1 MDSVPRTTLAT
12 ASLLLG
18 ATMVALTG
26 CTVPSPPGDPAPAA
40 DDPDQ
45 TACLTA
51 GPWRLDLARYT
62 EDVATA
68 EALATAPVVDAAASG
83 SLSITFTDDF
93 LFAGGATA
101 FMTERTYDNE
111 GETVVARWTRSDEVS
126 GEWDWFDNETLVPSR
141 VVYLS
146 ESSTNEAILDGQTTV
161 NFFPE
166 PPRFFLSDGAPWTV
180 TCTPDRLILDSD
192 AVIAWHF
199 VRG

>member
-1 MDSVPRTTLAT
+1 MRCRNRSTLVPLA
-12 ASLLLG
+12 ALAAG
-18 ATMVALTG
+18 AALALTACG
-26 CTVPSPPGDPAPAA
+26 VTSVPGDPVPAA

-51 GPWRLDLARYT
+51 GRWTLDLTRYT
-62 EDVATA
+62 EDIATA
-68 EALATAPVVDAAASG
+68 DALATAPVVDAAASG
-83 SLSITFTDDF
+83 SLTITFTDEF

-111 GETVVARWTRSDEVS
+111 GETIVARWTRSDEVS

-146 ESSTNEAILDGQTTV
+146 ESSTNEAIVDGQTTV
-161 NFFPE
+161 SFFPE
-166 PPRFFLSDGAPWTV
+166 PPRFFLSDGAAWTV

-199 VRG
+199 MRG